1 MKLRVALL
9 LCGPL
14 TFAPGCAH
22 VEADEAPPAAP
33 AAAGAPPPGA
43 PATAPPKAPELT
55 LRITSAPIEALRS
68 PYFSALE
75 VTFQNP
81 SGQWHQ
87 VRKVSLSPERQLFG
101 PAIETLVG
109 DRLRAWQLAAREAQ
123 LGKKEPHHPALDTLA
138 PDPPPK
144 PEPAKADPAKPEAA
158 PDPAATAV
166 PPNYLLANPFTVA
179 PGLFT
184 RRWIVLY
191 SAAPD
196 ALLGQDLVLSYE
208 LENAKVERVLVKYPK
223 PAPKKD

>member
-9 LCGPL
+9 SCGPL
-14 TFAPGCAH
+14 MLALGCAH
-22 VEADEAPPAAP
+22 VEADDAPPATPAGAAP
-33 AAAGAPPPGA
+33 APGA
-43 PATAPPKAPELT
+43 PATTPPKAPEPT
-55 LRITSAPIEALRS
+55 LKVTSTPIEALRS
-68 PYFSALE
+68 PFFSALE

-87 VRKVSLSPERQLFG
+87 VRHVSLSPERQLFG

-109 DRLRAWQLAAREAQ
+109 ERLRAWQLAAREAW

-138 PDPPPK
+138 LDPLAK
-144 PEPAKADPAKPEAA
+144 PEPPKTDPAKPDPGAA
-158 PDPAATAV
+158 DAAASAV

-223 PAPKKD
+223 PEKK

>member
-1 MKLRVALL
+1 MKLRAALQ

-14 TFAPGCAH
+14 VLVLGCAH

-33 AAAGAPPPGA
+33 AGPGAPPPGA
-43 PATAPPKAPELT
+43 PASAPPKAPEPT
-55 LRITSAPIEALRS
+55 LKITSAPIEALRS
-68 PYFSALE
+68 PFFSALE

-87 VRKVSLSPERQLFG
+87 VRKVSLSPERTLFG

-109 DRLRAWQLAAREAQ
+109 DRLRAWQLAAREAW

-138 PDPPPK
+138 PDPPK
-144 PEPAKADPAKPEAA
+144 PEPPKPDARPDAAPA
-158 PDPAATAV
+158 PDPAGAAV

-184 RRWIVLY
+184 RKWIVLY